1 MAEINIDALM
11 GKKKKEKSVLQS
23 IVETMGIGPTRTE
36 SVTDIGSSALDLA
49 VLAGD
54 YIPDPIIQ
62 GSKVVGSGFMD
73 AMNVL
78 DKLRGGAAGVWD
90 VAGEYG
96 PKITRDKRSGEY
108 DMENIF
114 TTDWFG
120 RDDSVVEE
128 QTSFI
133 DRVLDSA
140 KQGWQDPSSKSF
152 GDEFTSLY
160 PDWLS
165 NVPGSKFVGD
175 VAANIGGD
183 PLTYTPAAVVTVPA
197 RLIWSAIKKMGG
209 AKVAATGPVK
219 SVLEAL
225 NVFTGDAKEA
235 QKLINDLRLEQQGSE
250 ILTARE
256 ASELNEKLAEIAMRA
271 GVSIPELK
279 SAITEAIESGDVSE
293 LSALKGGADA
303 VKIVDDEIQFYKDIL
318 VAEKAAGREIE
329 DIAARGVDPDTG
341 KVIGLG
347 ISETGYITHQAGRQ
361 FGGRTLTDKIVNL
374 LSPPKAIP
382 EHKRGI
388 EGTIKEINE
397 RKGRAFFMDDPV
409 VLKVMRK
416 RWSDNALAA
425 DRMFNRAADDFGK
438 KVTRRKD
445 GVRVDPDGVVIPDE
459 WVTVRGVAFPPEFAR
474 IITKQEKILN
484 NPREIG
490 KILKTFDGVQTWW
503 KKYTLGLRPAWHTRN
518 AFGNFWN
525 AYLIGGL
532 TDPLRY
538 GEAAAIQKA
547 MQVGKGKVVGASDY
561 IVGKVTG
568 KALDR
573 GAEVRGTGMTRE
585 EIFDEAVK
593 RGVYESGMYAQ
604 DVGTGAA
611 RSSNVM
617 GSTEWS
623 VINKAFAAGK
633 TVENNARLAL
643 FIDSIAKGVKQAGRR
658 GKTKF
663 EPAEIEK
670 ILDDASINVRKS
682 LFDYGDLSDV
692 EKRILKRAAPFYTWT
707 RKNIPAQLQAI
718 ALHPDRANKLNIL
731 IAGMQ
736 SGVPR
741 IDSNDIDEWAKDQYP
756 IFFNAEDSEQ
766 AYTFMTAVSY
776 LPTAELNRVF
786 QDPKGFAHM
795 FSQMGT
801 PLLKVPM
808 EIIFN
813 YDSFKEKHID
823 VLEYER
829 GSKFGEGIFKS
840 VPGLTG
846 SQDFLG
852 IKVTPH
858 QKHLLQA
865 LVLLGEVDRLNP
877 FNVFGTKEK
886 KSWLGATR
894 HGHDLLESSRWIR
907 AMTGARLYKR
917 QKGSATAKKA
927 IQIQSDFNY
936 LKRKLKENKVRR
948 NPDLYYHI
956 LRQLEEITRGQ

>member
-1 MAEINIDALM
+1 MAEINFDALM
-11 GKKKKEKSVLQS
+11 GEDKKKKSILQS
-23 IVETMGIGPTRTE
+23 IVETMGIGPTRVE
-36 SVTDIGSSALDLA
+36 SVSDIGSSALDLA

-78 DKLRGGAAGVWD
+78 DKLRGGAAGIWD

-108 DMENIF
+108 DMENLF
-114 TTDWFG
+114 TADWFG
-120 RDDSVVEE
+120 REDSVVDDRS
-128 QTSFI
+128 SFI
-133 DRVLDSA
+133 DRVMKSA
-140 KQGWQDPSSKSF
+140 KEGWKDPSTKSF

-165 NVPGSKFVGD
+165 KVPGSQFVGD
-175 VAANIGGD
+175 VAANIAGD
-183 PLTYTPAAVVTVPA
+183 PLTYTPTAAVTVPS
-197 RLIWSAIKKMGG
+197 RLIWSAIKWSGG
-209 AKVAATGPVK
+209 DKLAGTGPVK

-225 NVFTGDAKEA
+225 NVFTGDAKKA
-235 QKLINDLRLEQQGSE
+235 QKIVNDLRLEQQGSDT
-250 ILTARE
+250 LTARA
-256 ASELNEKLAEIAMRA
+256 ASELNETLSEIAIRA
-271 GVSIPELK
+271 GVSLPELK
-279 SAITEAIESGDVSE
+279 SAITEAIESGDMSE
-293 LSALKGGADA
+293 LSALKGGTDA
-303 VKIVDDEIQFYKDIL
+303 IRIVDSEIKFYQDIL
-318 VAEKAAGREIE
+318 ATEKAAGREIE
-329 DIAARGVDPDTG
+329 DIAARGLDPSG
-341 KVIGLG
+341 KVVGLG
-347 ISETGYITHQAGRQ
+347 ISETGYITHQAGDK
-361 FGGRTLTDKIVNL
+361 FDKTLTDKIVRL

-388 EGTIKEINE
+388 EGTIREINE

-425 DRMFNRAADDFGK
+425 DRLFTRASDDFGK
-438 KVTRRKD
+438 KVTKRKD
-445 GVRVDPDGVVIPDE
+445 GVRVDPDGVAIPDE

-484 NPREIG
+484 NPNEAKKLI
-490 KILKTFDGVQTWW
+490 KIFDEVQTWW

-538 GEAAAIQKA
+538 GEAAAIQKS

-568 KALDR
+568 KALDK

-585 EIFDEAVK
+585 EIFDEAIK
-593 RGVYESGMYAQ
+593 RGVYESGMYGQ

-611 RSSNVM
+611 RSSNVI

-643 FIDSIAKGVKQAGRR
+643 FIDSIAKGVKAAGRK
-658 GKTKF
+658 GQTKF
-663 EPAEIEK
+663 KPDEIEK

-682 LFDYGDLSDV
+682 LFDYGDLSEV
-692 EKRILKRAAPFYTWT
+692 EKRYMKRAMPFYTWT

-731 IAGMQ
+731 VAGLQ
-736 SGVPR
+736 SGVQR
-741 IDSNDIDEWAKDQYP
+741 IDSNDIDEWIKDQYP
-756 IFFNAEDSEQ
+756 IFLNAEDSEQ
-766 AYTFMTAVSY
+766 TYTFITALSY

-786 QDPKGFAHM
+786 QSPEGMAHM

-801 PLLKVPM
+801 PLLKVPL
-808 EIIFN
+808 EIMFN
-813 YDSFKEKHID
+813 YDTFRERPID
-823 VLEYER
+823 VLEYETKGR
-829 GSKFGEGIFKS
+829 FGEGIFKS

-852 IKVTPH
+852 MKVTPH

-877 FNVFGTKEK
+877 FNVFGTKEE

-917 QKGSATAKKA
+917 DKGSATAKKA
-927 IQIQSDFNY
+927 IT
-936 LKRKLKENKVRR
+936 LKQEFEFLKKKLKDHKTMR
-948 NPDLYYHI
+948 NPDLYHHL
-956 LRQLEEITRGQ
+956 LRQLEEITKGQ

>member
-1 MAEINIDALM
+1 MAEINFDALV
-11 GKKKKEKSVLQS
+11 GEDKKKKSILQS
-23 IVETMGIGPTRTE
+23 IVDTMGIGPTSVE
-36 SVTDIGSSALDLA
+36 SVSDIGSSALDLA

-54 YIPDPIIQ
+54 YIPDPVIQ

-73 AMNVL
+73 AMSIL
-78 DKLRGGAAGVWD
+78 DKLRGGAAGIWD

-108 DMENIF
+108 NMENLF
-114 TTDWFG
+114 TADWFG
-120 RDDSVVEE
+120 REDSVVDDRS
-128 QTSFI
+128 SFI
-133 DRVLDSA
+133 DRVMKSA
-140 KQGWQDPSSKSF
+140 KEGWKDPSTKSF

-165 NVPGSKFVGD
+165 KVPGSKFVGD
-175 VAANIGGD
+175 VAANIAGD
-183 PLTYTPAAVVTVPA
+183 PLTYMPGRAVTVPA
-197 RLIWSAIKKMGG
+197 KLIWSAIKWSGG
-209 AKVAATGPVK
+209 DKLAGTGPVK

-225 NVFTGDAKEA
+225 NVFTGDAKKA
-235 QKLINDLRLEQQGSE
+235 QKIVNDLRLEQQGSDT
-250 ILTARE
+250 LTARA
-256 ASELNEKLAEIAMRA
+256 ASELNETLAEIAIRA
-271 GVSIPELK
+271 GVSVPELK
-279 SAITEAIESGDVSE
+279 SAITEAIESGDMSE
-293 LSALKGGADA
+293 LSALKGGTDA
-303 VKIVDDEIQFYKDIL
+303 IRIVDSEIKFYQDIL
-318 VAEKAAGREIE
+318 ATEKAAGREIE
-329 DIAARGVDPDTG
+329 DIAARGLDPSG
-341 KVIGLG
+341 KVVGLG
-347 ISETGYITHQAGRQ
+347 ISETGYITHQAGDK
-361 FGGRTLTDKIVNL
+361 FDKTLTDKIVRL

-388 EGTIKEINE
+388 EGTIREINE

-425 DRMFNRAADDFGK
+425 DRLFTRASDDFGK
-438 KVTRRKD
+438 KVTKRKD
-445 GVRVDPDGVVIPDE
+445 GVRVDPDGVAIPDE

-484 NPREIG
+484 NPNEAKKLI
-490 KILKTFDGVQTWW
+490 KIFDEVQTWW

-538 GEAAAIQKA
+538 GEAAAIQKS
-547 MQVGKGKVVGASDY
+547 MQVGKGKVIGASDY

-568 KALDR
+568 KALDK

-585 EIFDEAVK
+585 EIFDEAIK

-611 RSSNVM
+611 RSSNVI

-643 FIDSIAKGVKQAGRR
+643 FIDSIAKGVKAAGRK
-658 GKTKF
+658 GQTKF
-663 EPAEIEK
+663 KPDEIEK

-682 LFDYGDLSDV
+682 LFDYGDLSEV
-692 EKRILKRAAPFYTWT
+692 EKRYMKRAMPFYTWT

-731 IAGMQ
+731 VAGLQ
-736 SGVPR
+736 SGVQR
-741 IDSNDIDEWAKDQYP
+741 VDSNDIDEWIKDQYP
-756 IFFNAEDSEQ
+756 IFLNAEDSEQ
-766 AYTFMTAVSY
+766 TYTFITALSY

-786 QDPKGFAHM
+786 QSPEGMAHM

-801 PLLKVPM
+801 PLLKVPL
-808 EIIFN
+808 EIMFN
-813 YDSFKEKHID
+813 YDTFRERPID
-823 VLEYER
+823 VLEYETKGR
-829 GSKFGEGIFKS
+829 FGEGIFKS

-852 IKVTPH
+852 MKVTPH

-877 FNVFGTKEK
+877 FNVFGTKEE

-917 QKGSATAKKA
+917 DKGSATAKKA
-927 IQIQSDFNY
+927 IT
-936 LKRKLKENKVRR
+936 LKQEFEFLKKKLKDHKTMR
-948 NPDLYYHI
+948 NPDLYHHL
-956 LRQLEEITRGQ
+956 LRQLEEITKGQ

>member
-1 MAEINIDALM
+1 MADFDFGTLTGE
-11 GKKKKEKSVLQS
+11 KKKEKSILQS

-36 SVTDIGSSALDLA
+36 SVKDVGSAVLDFGESALGY
-49 VLAGD
+49 V
-54 YIPDPIIQ
+54 PDPIVQ
-62 GSKVVGSGFMD
+62 GSKVVGSGFM
-73 AMNVL
+73 ATMNVL
-78 DKLRGGAAGVWD
+78 DKLRGGAAGIWD

-108 DMENIF
+108 DMENLF
-114 TTDWFG
+114 TSDWFG
-120 RDDSVVEE
+120 REDSVVDD
-128 QTSFI
+128 QSSFI
-133 DRVLDSA
+133 DRVMKSA
-140 KQGWQDPSSKSF
+140 KEGWKDPSTKSF

-165 NVPGSKFVGD
+165 KVPGSKFVGD
-175 VAANIGGD
+175 VAANILGD
-183 PLTYTPAAVVTVPA
+183 PLTYFPTGLVTVPA
-197 RLIWSAIKKMGG
+197 RLMWAAMKKMGG

-225 NVFTGDAKEA
+225 NVFTGDAKAA
-235 QKLINDLRLEQQGSE
+235 QKIINDLRLEQQGSE
-250 ILTARE
+250 ILTARA
-256 ASELNEKLAEIAMRA
+256 ASELNETLSEIAIRA
-271 GVSIPELK
+271 GVSLPELK
-279 SAITEAIESGDVSE
+279 SSITEAIESGDMSE

-303 VKIVDDEIQFYKDIL
+303 IKIVDSEIKFYQDIL
-318 VAEKAAGREIE
+318 ATEKAAGRGVE
-329 DIAARGVDPDTG
+329 DIAARGIDPDTG
-341 KVIGLG
+341 KVVGLG
-347 ISETGYITHQAGRQ
+347 ISETGYITHQAGEK
-361 FGGRTLTDKIVNL
+361 FDKTLTDKIVRL

-388 EGTIKEINE
+388 EGTIREINE

-425 DRMFNRAADDFGK
+425 DRLFTRASDDFGK
-438 KVTRRKD
+438 KVAKRKD
-445 GVRVDPDGVVIPDE
+445 GVRVDPDGVAIPDE

-484 NPREIG
+484 NPNEAKKLI
-490 KILKTFDGVQTWW
+490 KIFDEVQTWW

-547 MQVGKGKVVGASDY
+547 MQVGKGKVIGASDY

-568 KALDR
+568 KALDK

-585 EIFDEAVK
+585 EIFDEAIK

-611 RSSNVM
+611 RSSNVI

-643 FIDSIAKGVKQAGRR
+643 FIDSIAKGVKTAGRK
-658 GKTKF
+658 GQTKF
-663 EPAEIEK
+663 KPAEIEK

-682 LFDYGDLSDV
+682 LFDYGDLSEV
-692 EKRILKRAAPFYTWT
+692 EKRYMKRAMPFYTWT

-731 IAGMQ
+731 VAGLQ
-736 SGVPR
+736 SGVQR
-741 IDSNDIDEWAKDQYP
+741 IDSNDIDEWIKDQYP
-756 IFFNAEDSEQ
+756 IFLNAEDSEQ
-766 AYTFMTAVSY
+766 TYTFITALSY

-786 QDPKGFAHM
+786 QSPEGMAHM

-801 PLLKVPM
+801 PLLKVPL
-808 EIIFN
+808 EIMFN
-813 YDSFKEKHID
+813 YDTFRERPID
-823 VLEYER
+823 VLEYETKGR
-829 GSKFGEGIFKS
+829 FGEGIFKS

-852 IKVTPH
+852 MKVTPH

-877 FNVFGTKEK
+877 FNVFGTKEE

-917 QKGSATAKKA
+917 GKGSATARKA
-927 IQIQSDFNY
+927 IT
-936 LKRKLKENKVRR
+936 LKQEFEFLKKKLKDNKTMR
-948 NPDLYYHI
+948 NPDLYHHL
-956 LRQLEEITRGQ
+956 LRQLEEITKGQ

>member
-1 MAEINIDALM
+1 MAEINFDALM
-11 GKKKKEKSVLQS
+11 GEEKKKKSVLQS
-23 IVETMGIGPTRTE
+23 IVETMGIGPTNVE
-36 SVTDIGSSALDLA
+36 SVKNIGSSALDLA
-49 VLAGD
+49 VLAGESV
-54 YIPDPIIQ
+54 PDPVMQ
-62 GSKVVGSGFMD
+62 GAKVVGSGFMD
-73 AMNVL
+73 VMNVL
-78 DKLRGGAAGVWD
+78 DKLRGGAAGAWD
-90 VAGEYG
+90 VLGEYG

-114 TTDWFG
+114 TTDWTE
-120 RDDSVVEE
+120 RDGSVLED
-128 QTSFI
+128 QSSFI
-133 DRVLDSA
+133 DRVMESV
-140 KQGWQDPSSKSF
+140 KEGWRDPSSKSF
-152 GDEFTSLY
+152 GDEVTSLY

-165 NVPGSKFVGD
+165 NVPGSQFVGD
-175 VAANIGGD
+175 VAANIAGD
-183 PLTYTPAAVVTVPA
+183 PLTYTPAAAVSVPA
-197 RLIWSAIKKMGG
+197 RLIWSAIKKFGG
-209 AKVAATGPVK
+209 SKLAGTGPVK
-219 SVLEAL
+219 SVLEAF
-225 NVFTGDAKEA
+225 NVHVGDAKEA

-250 ILTARE
+250 ILTARA
-256 ASELNEKLAEIAMRA
+256 ASELNERLSEIAMKA
-271 GVSIPELK
+271 GVSVPELK
-279 SAITEAIESGDVSE
+279 SAITEAIESGDMSE
-293 LSALKGGADA
+293 LSALKGGSDA
-303 VKIVDDEIQFYKDIL
+303 VKIVDDEIQFYQDIL
-318 VAEKAAGREIE
+318 AAEKAAGRNIE
-329 DIAARGVDPDTG
+329 DIAARGIDPDTG

-347 ISETGYITHQAGRQ
+347 ISETGYITHQAGQ
-361 FGGRTLTDKIVNL
+361 KFDKNLTQKVIRL
-374 LSPPKAIP
+374 LSPRQTTP
-382 EHKRGI
+382 EYERGI
-388 EGTIKEINE
+388 EGTIREINE

-425 DRMFNRAADDFGK
+425 DRLFNRAADDFGMRVK
-438 KVTRRKD
+438 TRKD
-445 GVRVDPDGVVIPDE
+445 GIRLDADGVAVPDE

-484 NPREIG
+484 NPNEARKLM
-490 KILKTFDGVQTWW
+490 KIWDEVQTWW

-568 KALDR
+568 KALDKT
-573 GAEVRGTGMTRE
+573 AEVRGTGMTRE
-585 EIFDEAVK
+585 EIFNEAVK
-593 RGVYESGMYAQ
+593 RGVYESGMYGQ
-604 DVGTGAA
+604 DLGTGAA
-611 RSSNVM
+611 RSSNIP

-623 VINKAFAAGK
+623 VLNKAFAAGK

-643 FIDSIAKGVKQAGRR
+643 FVDSIAKSLKQAGRR
-658 GKTKF
+658 GQTKF
-663 EPAEIEK
+663 KPDEMEK

-692 EKRILKRAAPFYTWT
+692 EKRYMKRVAPFYTWT

-731 IAGMQ
+731 VNALQ

-741 IDSNDIDEWAKDQYP
+741 IDSNDIDQWVKDQYP
-756 IFFNAEDSEQ
+756 IFLNAEDSEQ
-766 AYTFMTAVSY
+766 TYTFITALSY
-776 LPTAELNRVF
+776 LPTAELNRIF
-786 QDPKGFAHM
+786 QDPKSMAHM
-795 FSQMGT
+795 FAQMGT
-801 PLLKVPM
+801 PLLKIPM

-813 YDSFKEKHID
+813 YDTFREKPID
-823 VLEYER
+823 VIEYER
-829 GSKFGEGIFKS
+829 NAKFGEGIFKS

-877 FNVFGTKEK
+877 FNVFGTKEE

-907 AMTGARLYKR
+907 AATGARLYQR
-917 QKGSATAKKA
+917 GKGSARAKKSLA
-927 IQIQSDFNY
+927 LQSDFNY
-936 LKRKLKENKVRR
+936 LKKKLKDNKVRS
-948 NPDLYYHI
+948 NPDLYNHL

>member
-11 GKKKKEKSVLQS
+11 GKEKKKKSVLQS
-23 IVETMGIGPTRTE
+23 IVETMGIGPTQVE
-36 SVTDIGSSALDLA
+36 SVKDVGSAALDLGIL
-49 VLAGD
+49 VGD

-108 DMENIF
+108 DMENLF

-120 RDDSVVEE
+120 RDGSVVED
-128 QTSFI
+128 QSSFI
-133 DRVLDSA
+133 DRVMESA
-140 KQGWQDPSSKSF
+140 KQGWKDPSTKSF

-165 NVPGSKFVGD
+165 KVPGSKFVGD

-183 PLTYTPAAVVTVPA
+183 PLTYMPTAFVSVPA
-197 RLIWSAIKKMGG
+197 RLIWSAIKWGG
-209 AKVAATGPVK
+209 GNKLAATGPVK

-225 NVFTGDAKEA
+225 NVYTGDAKEA

-250 ILTARE
+250 TLTARA
-256 ASELNEKLAEIAMRA
+256 ASELNEQLSEIAMRA
-271 GVSIPELK
+271 GVSVPELK
-279 SAITEAIESGDVSE
+279 SAITEAIESGDMSE
-293 LSALKGGADA
+293 LSALKGGSDA
-303 VKIVDDEIQFYKDIL
+303 VRIVDSEIQFYQDIL
-318 VAEKAAGREIE
+318 AAEKAAGRNIE
-329 DIAARGVDPDTG
+329 DIAARGIDPDTG

-347 ISETGYITHQAGRQ
+347 ISETGYITHQAGEK
-361 FGGRTLTDKIVNL
+361 FDKTLTSKLVRL

-388 EGTIKEINE
+388 EGTIREINE

-425 DRMFNRAADDFGK
+425 DRLFNRAADDFGK
-438 KVTRRKD
+438 KVSKRKD

-484 NPREIG
+484 NPAEAKRLI
-490 KILKTFDGVQTWW
+490 KIFDEVQTWW

-538 GEAAAIQKA
+538 GEAAAIQKS

-561 IVGKVTG
+561 IVGKITG
-568 KALDR
+568 KALDKA
-573 GAEVRGTGMTRE
+573 AEVRGTGMTRE
-585 EIFDEAVK
+585 EIFNEAVK
-593 RGVYESGMYAQ
+593 RGVYESGMYGQ

-611 RSSNVM
+611 RSSNIP

-623 VINKAFAAGK
+623 GINKAFAAGK

-643 FIDSIAKGVKQAGRR
+643 FIDSIAKGVKAAGRK

-692 EKRILKRAAPFYTWT
+692 EKRIMKRVAPFYTWT

-731 IAGMQ
+731 VAGLQ

-741 IDSNDIDEWAKDQYP
+741 IDSNDIDEWVKDQYP

-766 AYTFMTAVSY
+766 AYTFMTALSY
-776 LPTAELNRVF
+776 LPTAELNRIF
-786 QDPKGFAHM
+786 QDPKGFAYL
-795 FSQMGT
+795 FAQMGT
-801 PLLKVPM
+801 PLLKIPM

-813 YDSFKEKHID
+813 YDTFREKPID
-823 VLEYER
+823 VIEYER

-877 FNVFGTKEK
+877 FNIFGTKEK

-936 LKRKLKENKVRR
+936 LKKKLKENKVKS
-948 NPDLYYHI
+948 NPDLYYHL
-956 LRQLEEITRGQ
+956 LRQLEEITQGQ